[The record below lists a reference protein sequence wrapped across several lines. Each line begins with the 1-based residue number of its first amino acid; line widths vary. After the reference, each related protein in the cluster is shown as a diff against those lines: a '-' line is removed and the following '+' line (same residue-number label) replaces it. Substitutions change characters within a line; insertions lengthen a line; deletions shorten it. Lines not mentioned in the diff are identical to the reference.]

1 VFTGLVSHVGE
12 VLRVADGA
20 AGRELSIANP
30 WHDVAVGESIAVQG
44 VCLTATVVADGEFT
58 VAAVKPTLDRT
69 TAGVWRAGRR
79 VNLERAL
86 RASDRLGGHLVQGH
100 IDGVATVHGTRREGS
115 ALVLDVDLWEGAD
128 AMCVPQGSIA
138 LDGVSLTVLAMPSP
152 GLVSVAIIEHT
163 RMHTTLGE
171 RRVGDRI
178 NVELDL
184 VGKYVRQLVSPWTA
198 GAAAGT
204 GR

>member
-1 VFTGLVSHVGE
+1 MFTGLVTHVAE

-20 AGRELSIANP
+20 AGRELTVASP
-30 WHDVAVGESIAVQG
+30 WRDLAIGESIAVQG
-44 VCLTATVVADGEFT
+44 VCLTATAVSPAEFT
-58 VAAVKPTLDRT
+58 VAAVKQTMDRT
-69 TAGVWRAGRR
+69 TVGVWRTGRR

-100 IDGVATVHGTRREGS
+100 IDGVASVRGTRREGS
-115 ALVLDVDLWEGAD
+115 AQVLDVELWEGAD
-128 AMCVPQGSIA
+128 ALVVPQGSIA
-138 LDGVSLTVLAMPSP
+138 LDGVSLTVLEMPTP
-152 GLVSVAIIEHT
+152 GVVAVAIIEHT

-184 VGKYVRQLVSPWTA
+184 VGKYVRQLAAPWTA
-198 GAAAGT
+198 PAVAG
-204 GR
+204 R